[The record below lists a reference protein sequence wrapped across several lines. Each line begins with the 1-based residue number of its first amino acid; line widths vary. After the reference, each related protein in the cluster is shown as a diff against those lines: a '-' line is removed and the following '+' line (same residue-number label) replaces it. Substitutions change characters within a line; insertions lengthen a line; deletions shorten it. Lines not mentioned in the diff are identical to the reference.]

1 MGLTTIKTYA
11 NKLLY
16 TVGVL
21 TAADTSKELGYLLK
35 ESLLYGT
42 DGLKGGPAAWSV
54 AGSGDGVDPASGM
67 DAVDRWTNRTK
78 VVMAA
83 GNHSWIVVK
92 QPALG
97 SAPGYLQVCI
107 DFNSATNGTLSVVFS
122 RAAGFTGGSISARP
136 TATDQVVIAEATA
149 LWPTTAAVGSC
160 GINCLKSTDGK
171 VTRLMRSVDGIFST
185 SRVYWFMEQLN
196 QVETYWPSDCVVGVC
211 AMSISGLAGSSH
223 IFTQQGSSHA
233 GRMSCDGTY
242 NYQLSNALSVSG
254 MLRPDYGGAWPVYP
268 CGFYVDTGLFKGKI
282 GDFFD
287 LWAAP
292 ETLPNYEYLAGSG
305 GDFEFVNV
313 GGIVQPWVGT
323 TLIVP

>member
-16 TVGVL
+16 TLGPL
-21 TAADTSKELGYLLK
+21 STLDTQKEQGYLLK
-35 ESLLYGT
+35 EALLYGT
-42 DGLKGGPAAWSV
+42 DGIKGGPAAWV
-54 AGSGDGVDPASGM
+54 VVGSSDGSAAGM
-67 DAVDRWTNRTK
+67 DAVDRWTDRTK
-78 VVMAA
+78 VVMGT
-83 GNHSWIVVK
+83 GNHSWVVVQ

-107 DFNSATNGTLSVVFS
+107 DFNSATTTTLSVVFS

-136 TATDQVVIAEATA
+136 TATDQVVIAEAANLFFGDTA
-149 LWPTTAAVGSC
+149 SSSC

-171 VTRLMRSVDGIFST
+171 VTRLFRSVNGTLVST
-185 SRVYWFMEQLN
+185 YRYYWFMEQLN
-196 QVETYWPSDCVVGVC
+196 HVETYWPSDCVVGVC
-211 AMSISGLAGSSH
+211 AMSISGVAANSH

-233 GRMSCDGTY
+233 GRMTWEGYTS
-242 NYQLSNALSVSG
+242 YQLSYATGISG
-254 MLRPDYGGAWPVYP
+254 MLRPDYGGAWPAFP
-268 CGFYVDTGLFKGKI
+268 CGLLVDTGVNKGKI

-292 ETLPNYEYLAGSG
+292 ETMPSYEYLAGSG
-305 GDFEFVNV
+305 GDFEFVNI